1 LQQLPGAMSYVL
13 SGITIIICA
22 GAGGFL
28 AWSLV
33 SSLGWDGV
41 GGAVAA
47 TFLGML
53 LATLLFALGVLAGK
67 VLGLL
72 K

>member
-1 LQQLPGAMSYVL
+1 MSYVIN
-13 SGITIIICA
+13 GIAIIVCA
-22 GAGGFL
+22 AGGGFL

-41 GGAVAA
+41 GGAIAA
-47 TFLGML
+47 AFLGMVA
-53 LATLLFALGVLAGK
+53 ATLLFALGVLAGK
-67 VLGLL
+67 VLRLL

>member
-1 LQQLPGAMSYVL
+1 MSYLL
-13 SGITIIICA
+13 SGIAIIVCA

-28 AWSLV
+28 AWSLI
-33 SSLGWDGV
+33 SWLGWEGV

-47 TFLGML
+47 VAVGMVA
-53 LATLLFALGVLAGK
+53 ATLFFALGVLAGK
-67 VLGLL
+67 ALRLL

>member
-1 LQQLPGAMSYVL
+1 MSYVL
-13 SGITIIICA
+13 SGIAILVCA

-33 SSLGWDGV
+33 SWLGWEGL
-41 GGAVAA
+41 GGAVVAVAVGMVAA
-47 TFLGML
+47 TI
-53 LATLLFALGVLAGK
+53 LFALGVLAAK
-67 VLGLL
+67 ALRLL

>member
-1 LQQLPGAMSYVL
+1 MSYVL
-13 SGITIIICA
+13 SGIAIIVCA

-28 AWSLV
+28 AWWLV

-41 GGAVAA
+41 GGAIAA
-47 TFLGML
+47 TFLGMVA
-53 LATLLFALGVLAGK
+53 ATVLFALGVVAGK
-67 VLGLL
+67 ALRLL

>member
-1 LQQLPGAMSYVL
+1 MSYFV
-13 SGITIIICA
+13 SGIAILVCA

-28 AWSLV
+28 AWSLI
-33 SSLGWDGV
+33 SWLGWEGV

-47 TFLGML
+47 VTVGMVA
-53 LATLLFALGVLAGK
+53 ATLLFALGVLAAK
-67 VLGLL
+67 ALRLI